1 MAGIA
6 GGGNR
11 ARRYPVRAGMFPSS
25 PPVRLYTVFFAASLT
40 LGNWYPRIADVQ
52 AGLGL
57 DGAALGQSLAGL
69 PLGIMLGF
77 TLGARIVHRAGFA
90 RVFGIGTPILGLAL
104 IAAAWAPSSLEL
116 FVALMVAGAMQGAL
130 GIAGNVEA
138 DRMEAALGRPV
149 LVRGHG
155 FWSLATLV
163 GGATAAGLRTVGI
176 DPVLNFIIV
185 LPVALVM
192 LSFGLRGF
200 ARSPVRG
207 DEASDAAP
215 FIVLPTRA
223 IFGLFLAG
231 GVVLYLDSAAADWSV
246 ILMRDVVG
254 AGAFLSGLA
263 FTAWALGQTS
273 GRLLQPALVVRIAPL
288 RLSLAFLAAAAAGV
302 GLIALSAG
310 PWLTI
315 AGFVLLGFGTSS
327 MLPMALSAAARL
339 SERPPAASVA
349 SLSQLAFLVS
359 VVSPLIIGAVVEGS
373 DIRFAFLLGLVVLAI
388 SAAAVIARRPSSN
401 AGPAAP

>member
-1 MAGIA
+1 MLL
-6 GGGNR
+6 
-11 ARRYPVRAGMFPSS
+11 SS
-25 PPVRLYTVFFAASLT
+25 PPVRMYTVFFAASLM

-52 AGLGL
+52 TRLGL

-90 RVFGIGTPILGLAL
+90 RVFGIGTPILGASL
-104 IAAAWAPSSLEL
+104 IAAAWAPAGMLL
-116 FVALMVAGAMQGAL
+116 FLALMVAGAMQGAL

-163 GGATAAGLRTVGI
+163 GGAIAAGFRAMGV
-176 DPVLNFIIV
+176 DPVLNFVIV
-185 LPVALVM
+185 LPVALA
-192 LSFGLRGF
+192 LLWFGLRGF
-200 ARSPVRG
+200 VSSPARG

-215 FIVLPTRA
+215 LVVLPTPA
-223 IFGLFLAG
+223 ILGLFLAG
-231 GVVLYLDSAAADWSV
+231 GVVLYLDSAASDWSV

-273 GRLLQPALVVRIAPL
+273 GRLLQPTLAAHIAQ
-288 RLSLAFLAAAAAGV
+288 RQLSLAFLTTAAAGV
-302 GLIALSAG
+302 ALIALSSG

-339 SERPPAASVA
+339 AERPPAASVA

-359 VVSPLIIGAVVEGS
+359 VVSPLIIGTVVEVS

-388 SAAAVIARRPSSN
+388 SAVAVIVRRPD
-401 AGPAAP
+401 